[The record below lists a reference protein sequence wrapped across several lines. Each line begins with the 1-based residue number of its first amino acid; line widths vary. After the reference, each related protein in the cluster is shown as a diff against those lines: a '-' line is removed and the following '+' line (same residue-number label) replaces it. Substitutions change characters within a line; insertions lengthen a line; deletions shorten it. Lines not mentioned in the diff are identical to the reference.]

1 MWLAMLLFE
10 KRRLKDLVKKHSE
23 LIGFPIALYTE
34 IYEEEW
40 GNQLRRLDEEK
51 NDEDTVEV
59 VPKIRKIEDVEEE
72 KEMMSKLKKT
82 RIELVKTKKISHE
95 W

>member
-1 MWLAMLLFE
+1 MAAPAKKMWLAMLLFE

-40 GNQLRRLDEEK
+40 GNQLRRLGRGEE
-51 NDEDTVEV
+51 
-59 VPKIRKIEDVEEE
+59 
-72 KEMMSKLKKT
+72 
-82 RIELVKTKKISHE
+82 
-95 W
+95 